1 MVRSADD
8 LSAVRCQIDSG
19 GNAPGISRAG
29 RRLCPAPLQKR
40 IARDRYAAMF
50 TAIITDLG
58 AVRAISCPE
67 EPIGEVG
74 ACLAMIALRQDLTE
88 AAAPR

>member
-1 MVRSADD
+1 
-8 LSAVRCQIDSG
+8 
-19 GNAPGISRAG
+19 
-29 RRLCPAPLQKR
+29 
-40 IARDRYAAMF
+40 MF